1 MLSNLGSKSKLDPC
15 WVIWWALWGFMWSL
29 EGKKKQHKAFVLR
42 VILGDFLGLCGA
54 NVGPVW
60 VYVGAHVG
68 SFGGLYG
75 VPWGLWKGKKPP
87 NTKLFV
93 LGVILGDF
101 LGLCGANV
109 GPVWVY
115 VGAHV
120 GSFGGLYGV
129 PWGLWKG
136 KKKPQHKAF
145 CVGGY
150 FG

>member
-1 MLSNLGSKSKLDPC
+1 MGFHGSLWGEKTNPNRKHFLVDVIFLGDVGPMLSNLGSKSKLDPC
-15 WVIWWALWGFMWSL
+15 WVIWWALWCSMGSL
-29 EGKKKQHKAFVLR
+29 EGKKT
-42 VILGDFLGLCGA
+42 
-54 NVGPVW
+54 
-60 VYVGAHVG
+60 
-68 SFGGLYG
+68 
-75 VPWGLWKGKKPP
+75 P

-129 PWGLWKG
+129 PWRSLGWGWKTFNR
-136 KKKPQHKAF
+136 KLF
-145 CVGGY
+145 R
-150 FG
+150 